1 MVGFETS
8 GSATIQLISLAEFDY
23 IFHIQLLQI
32 IQPVETG
39 PARIGMEWQ
48 NFFGKWSSAERLAPR
63 FCSQRITYF

>member
-1 MVGFETS
+1 MGGGWTGSRSRPMVGFETS

-39 PARIGMEWQ
+39 PARIGME
-48 NFFGKWSSAERLAPR
+48 
-63 FCSQRITYF
+63 